1 MKNQEKRLHRPR
13 IASRLVSLIAV
24 LLAVICVG
32 SLASCGAVRSADG
45 YAESN
50 GYYGGIE
57 SGGKTN
63 GSGCTASD
71 QSSGIASDSVASDRK
86 IVKTV
91 EAVA

>member
-24 LLAVICVG
+24 MLAVICVG

-63 GSGCTASD
+63 GSGSASD
-71 QSSGIASDSVASDRK
+71 ESSGIASDMP
-86 IVKTV
+86 
-91 EAVA
+91 